1 MFDCK
6 YSDIGG
12 IPGEGIHKKRIFGLA
27 AFDLILTIIA
37 AILFSYIFDISFIFT
52 LLLLFGLGIITHRLL
67 CVRTVI
73 DKKIFPNCPQ
83 K

>member
-6 YSDIGG
+6 YSNIGG
-12 IPGEGIHKKRIFGLA
+12 IPGKGIHKKRIFGLA

-37 AILFSYIFDISFIFT
+37 AIVFSCIFDINFIFMI
-52 LLLLFGLGIITHRLL
+52 LFLFGFGIIIHRLL

-73 DKKIFPNCPQ
+73 DKKIFPNCP
-83 K
+83 